1 MALERDGDTAA
12 PKRGGSGTILKGLAM
27 LRSLGDF
34 PHGATAAEVASSSGH
49 PFSTA
54 YRLLGT
60 LVDAGFVE
68 YDARTKTYA
77 LGLAVFELGQRVGNA
92 RGFTGSAAPVLEEL
106 TAKTG
111 ESSVLAVLDGAETL
125 TVHTIDGPQFRQTTD
140 PGDRGPLHS
149 SAIGKV
155 LLAWMPTEER
165 DALLEKLPL
174 PARTENTVT
183 DVNALRTELD
193 ASRAAG
199 WVEQSEQHDI
209 GMNAVGVPVLRRDGT
224 VIASLALAAPVFRAD
239 LDSLRTHIS
248 ALQDAAA
255 RLGALLP

>member
-1 MALERDGDTAA
+1 MAEENAAKSAA
-12 PKRGGSGTILKGLAM
+12 PSRGSGTIAKGLAM
-27 LRSLGDF
+27 LATVGEF
-34 PHGATAAEVASSSGH
+34 PHGATAAEVAARSGH

-54 YRLLGT
+54 YRLLGS

-92 RGFTGSAAPVLEEL
+92 RGFTGTAAPVLEEL
-106 TAKTG
+106 TARTG
-111 ESSVLAVLDGAETL
+111 ESSVLAVLDGVETL
-125 TVHTIDGPQFRQTTD
+125 TVHTIDGPQYRQTTD

-155 LLAWMPTEER
+155 LLAWMLTDER
-165 DALLEKLPL
+165 DELLERLPL
-174 PARTENTVT
+174 PARTEHTVT
-183 DVNALRTELD
+183 DVSALRAELD

-199 WVEQSEQHDI
+199 WVEQGEQHDI

-224 VIASLALAAPVFRAD
+224 VIASLALAAPLFRAD
-239 LDSLRTHIS
+239 LGALREHVP

-255 RLGALLP
+255 RLGTLLP

>member
-1 MALERDGDTAA
+1 MAEENAAKSTAA
-12 PKRGGSGTILKGLAM
+12 SRGSGTIAKGLAM
-27 LRSLGDF
+27 LATVGEF
-34 PHGATAAEVASSSGH
+34 PHGATAAEVAARSGH

-54 YRLLGT
+54 YRLLGS

-92 RGFTGSAAPVLEEL
+92 RGFTGTAAPVLEEL
-106 TAKTG
+106 TARTG
-111 ESSVLAVLDGAETL
+111 ESSVLAVLDG
-125 TVHTIDGPQFRQTTD
+125 PQYRQTTD

-155 LLAWMPTEER
+155 LLAWMPTDER
-165 DALLEKLPL
+165 DELLERLPL
-174 PARTENTVT
+174 PARTEHTVT
-183 DVNALRTELD
+183 DVSALRAELD

-199 WVEQSEQHDI
+199 WVEQGEQHDI

-224 VIASLALAAPVFRAD
+224 VIASLALAAPLFRAD
-239 LDSLRTHIS
+239 LGALREHVM

-255 RLGALLP
+255 RLGTLLP

>member
-1 MALERDGDTAA
+1 MAAESGGENSAA
-12 PKRGGSGTILKGLAM
+12 KRGGSGTIAKGLAM
-27 LRSLGDF
+27 LRTVGDF
-34 PHGATAAEVASSSGH
+34 PHGATAAEVATSSGH

-54 YRLLGT
+54 YRLLGS
-60 LVDAGFVE
+60 LVEAGFVD
-68 YDARTKTYA
+68 YDPRTKTYA
-77 LGLAVFELGQRVGNA
+77 LGLAVFELGQVVGNA

-106 TAKTG
+106 TSSTG

-155 LLAWMPTEER
+155 LLAWMPAEDR
-165 DALLEKLPL
+165 DELLESLPL
-174 PARTENTVT
+174 PARTKNTIT
-183 DVNALRTELD
+183 DIAELRAELD

-239 LDSLRTHIS
+239 LDSLRSHIP